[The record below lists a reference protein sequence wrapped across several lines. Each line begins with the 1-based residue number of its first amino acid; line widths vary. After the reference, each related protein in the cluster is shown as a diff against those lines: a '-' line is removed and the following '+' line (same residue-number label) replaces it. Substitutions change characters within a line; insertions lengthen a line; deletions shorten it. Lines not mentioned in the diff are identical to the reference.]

1 MKVFISWSGER
12 SRAVAEALRDWLPN
26 VIQTVNPWVSLAD
39 IEKGARWNTDI
50 TAQLETSSVGLICL
64 TPENLSAPW
73 LLFEA
78 GALSKT
84 VDKTFVC
91 PYLLNLQP
99 TDMQG
104 PLSQFQATTVEKA
117 ETRKLLFTI
126 NKALGAHS
134 LQTSQVNAAFDKWWP
149 DLDSQLQAISAM
161 QLSAP
166 PKRPDRELL
175 EEVLETV
182 RALSR
187 RPAINIDP
195 PVVHVKN
202 GEARAEVPLD
212 WDSEYRPG
220 TLVRHPE
227 WGLGV
232 VQKQENRGENLKLTI
247 IFRDKGRKVVAAEDA
262 GLERVST

>member
-12 SRAVAEALRDWLPN
+12 SRSIAEALRVWLPN
-26 VIQTVNPWVSLAD
+26 VIQTVDPWVSLAD
-39 IEKGARWNTDI
+39 IEKGARWSTEI
-50 TAQLETSSVGLICL
+50 TAQLEACSVGLICL
-64 TPENLSAPW
+64 TPENLSAHW

-99 TDMQG
+99 TDIQG
-104 PLSQFQATTVEKA
+104 PLAQFQATTAEKP
-117 ETRKLLFTI
+117 ETRKLLHTI
-126 NKALGAHS
+126 NKASGDHA
-134 LQTSQVNAAFDKWWP
+134 LQASQVDAAFDKWWS

-182 RALSR
+182 RALAR
-187 RPAINIDP
+187 RPSLAIEP
-195 PVVHVKN
+195 PVVQVQD
-202 GEARAEVPLD
+202 GEDGPEVQN
-212 WDSEYRPG
+212 EYRPG

-232 VQKQENRGENLKLTI
+232 VQKQEGLGENLKLTI
-247 IFRDKGRKVVAAEDA
+247 IFRDKGRKIVAAKDA
-262 GLERVST
+262 KLERVSS

>member
-12 SRAVAEALRDWLPN
+12 SRAVAEVLREWLPN
-26 VIQTVNPWVSLAD
+26 VLQTVNPWVSLAD
-39 IEKGARWNTDI
+39 IEKGARWNTDVA
-50 TAQLETSSVGLICL
+50 AQLEECRVGLICL
-64 TPENLSAPW
+64 TPENISSHW

-84 VDKTFVC
+84 LDKTFVC

-99 TDMQG
+99 TDIQG
-104 PLSQFQATTVEKA
+104 PLAQFQATTAEKP
-117 ETRKLLFTI
+117 ETRKLLHTV
-126 NKALGAHS
+126 NKALGDHA
-134 LQTSQVNAAFDKWWP
+134 LQASQVNAAFEKWWP
-149 DLDSQLQAISAM
+149 DLDSELQAISAM

-166 PKRPDRELL
+166 PKRSDRELL

-182 RALSR
+182 RVLSR
-187 RPAINIDP
+187 RPAVNIDP
-195 PVVHVKN
+195 PVAHVKD
-202 GEARAEVPLD
+202 GEARAEVYFD

-232 VQKQENRGENLKLTI
+232 VQKQEGRGENLKLTI

-262 GLERVST
+262 SLERVST